1 VSSTWTSAEL
11 DTVAASEEL
20 RIIGERADGTL
31 YRWTPIWLLRVDQD
45 LYVRS
50 GGGSNGV
57 WYRHA
62 TAGLAHIR
70 VNGHDHTVTLEHHA
84 DQAIVHAVD
93 NAYEAK
99 YRTSPFL
106 GTLLSNAARS
116 TTSRLLPNK

>member
-1 VSSTWTSAEL
+1 
-11 DTVAASEEL
+11 
-20 RIIGERADGTL
+20 
-31 YRWTPIWLLRVDQD
+31 
-45 LYVRS
+45 
-50 GGGSNGV
+50 
-57 WYRHA
+57 
-62 TAGLAHIR
+62 